1 MEVVSYQLG
10 AHVEEPAIMLDSFPE
25 RAQRLVVLHVPDVV
39 AHEGVAVSDQAERVL
54 ELSTAGQGV
63 PAEVRGQPERCR
75 GVATGATDRVRPSSR
90 STDHGVVAAH
100 VDLTVVDEE
109 VVGDLA
115 QLIQRFLVAI
125 GDGLVRV
132 VAAGHDERDA
142 RVAQKQV
149 VQRRV
154 SEHHAQGFLARGYL
168 FGDTGTLPTF
178 QEYYGACRRGE
189 QRLFVRGDEA
199 DLTYLSEAACHE
211 REGLVLAHL
220 AAPQGPYSL
229 LVEWVAGQM
238 VTAETLCGDDSPA
251 TQHPRGACNGVIRAG
266 VKLVPEPVEQPYL
279 RSAYGAGVGL
289 GVEAAVGGILVLAAA
304 VGAHSKA
311 RHRSRGPVVRNRAG
325 DGEARAAVRAIG
337 ERVTVTPVRGIQKL
351 DQAIFARS
359 DVRRDERLTTQPIPA
374 LLDAELAVPERRE
387 RLPEDGLDHGQGRG
401 VFFQRAHEASEL
413 LRRALDFDAD
423 ALSIVADRPREPV
436 PACQGVDEG
445 PKADPLHDA
454 THTDLTSLAGR
465 GFHGARHRW
474 RAVVFIKSICS
485 TIQCVPYPRGAT
497 YCASSCNGGCSA
509 TVRRRR
515 PRRSV
520 TLRGT
525 TASSRLDLPFYG
537 GPGGLSGSFVGTH
550 LRNERLNQLRGFLH
564 REAYR
569 FAKFH
574 KHVVVGVGLRPTPT
588 AWDHL
593 RLA

>member
-90 STDHGVVAAH
+90 CTDHGVVAAH

-109 VVGDLA
+109 VVGDFA

-229 LVEWVAGQM
+229 LVERVAGQM
-238 VTAETLCGDDSPA
+238 VTAETLYGDDSPA
-251 TQHPRGACNGVIRAG
+251 TQHLRGACNGVIRAV

-279 RSAYGAGVGL
+279 RSADGAGVGL
-289 GVEAAVGGILVLAAA
+289 GVEATVGGILVLAAA

-311 RHRSRGPVVRNRAG
+311 RHRSRGPVVRNCAG

-337 ERVTVTPVRGIQKL
+337 ERVTVTPVRGVQKL
-351 DQAIFARS
+351 GQAIVAGCN
-359 DVRRDERLTTQPIPA
+359 VRRDEGLTAESLPA
-374 LLDAELAVPERRE
+374 LLDTELYVPERRE
-387 RLPEDGLDHGQGRG
+387 RLPEDGLDLGQGRG
-401 VFFQRAHEASEL
+401 VLLEHARKVFEL
-413 LRRALDFDAD
+413 LRRALDLDAD
-423 ALSIVADRPREPV
+423 ALSVVANHPREPV
-436 PACQGVDEG
+436 TARQGVDER
-445 PKADPLHDA
+445 PEANPLHDA
-454 THTDLTSLAGR
+454 SHGDPAAHAGR
-465 GFHGARHRW
+465 RFHGARHRW
-474 RAVVFIKSICS
+474 RAMVFMRRLLNDTLAYVRSS
-485 TIQCVPYPRGAT
+485 YSLVAT
-497 YCASSCNGGCSA
+497 YCVSSCIGGYWA
-509 TVRRRR
+509 TAR
-515 PRRSV
+515 PRWPRLPV
-520 TLRGT
+520 ILRGT
-525 TASSRLDLPFYG
+525 RVSSRLHPPFRG
-537 GPGGLSGSFVGTH
+537 ETSGFAGSTV
-550 LRNERLNQLRGFLH
+550 RAIISNE
-564 REAYR
+564 
-569 FAKFH
+569 
-574 KHVVVGVGLRPTPT
+574 
-588 AWDHL
+588 
-593 RLA
+593 